1 MGGKF
6 VQWYEL
12 FKENGVERVKL
23 ERDKDL
29 DNVAEQIAS
38 LGGHSKWKNRSKFLT
53 PLKWLFWY
61 WLSLLDLREC
71 ILAIFGS
78 PGPLGGVKGGM
89 GGSGGV
95 PGTKNCNFFGSHIWV
110 TNWEILDCMN
120 WKHFIFQ
127 VFGQKWPLRRP
138 KMVIFGLKWVNT
150 KVHFSQKHPLQI
162 AWKRTIIRV
171 LGQFWCEKSLGF
183 LIHEKFFTVAKIGRA
198 HVRTPVTS

>member
-1 MGGKF
+1 MNKEGLTRRRKQRKASAQLASPPPSSPQTDESEQQSWRKLKHQLCGEQLPSCQVCPKCSLSSDLSASCCCKLQKGRSL
-6 VQWYEL
+6 VL
-12 FKENGVERVKL
+12 FLV
-23 ERDKDL
+23 
-29 DNVAEQIAS
+29 
-38 LGGHSKWKNRSKFLT
+38 HSEWKNRSKFLT
-53 PLKWLFWY
+53 PLKWLFWHS
-61 WLSLLDLREC
+61 LSLLDLREC

-138 KMVIFGLKWVNT
+138 KMVVFGLKWVNT
-150 KVHFSQKHPLQI
+150 KVHFSQKHPL
-162 AWKRTIIRV
+162 
-171 LGQFWCEKSLGF
+171 
-183 LIHEKFFTVAKIGRA
+183 
-198 HVRTPVTS
+198 

>member
-1 MGGKF
+1 MKQRWLWELKVTSNSSKIWEGK
-6 VQWYEL
+6 VAHLILAGPVRVTDE
-12 FKENGVERVKL
+12 KDEKDEKDERKMRVKDI
-23 ERDKDL
+23 RGKGCSSSDL
-29 DNVAEQIAS
+29 GEAVRVTACTV
-38 LGGHSKWKNRSKFLT
+38 HSEWKNRSKFLT
-53 PLKWLFWY
+53 PLKWLFWHS
-61 WLSLLDLREC
+61 LSLLDLREC

-138 KMVIFGLKWVNT
+138 KMVVFGLKWVNT
-150 KVHFSQKHPLQI
+150 KVHFSQKHPL
-162 AWKRTIIRV
+162 
-171 LGQFWCEKSLGF
+171 
-183 LIHEKFFTVAKIGRA
+183 
-198 HVRTPVTS
+198 